1 MKISTTKRSVAAT
14 IVAVAT
20 AIVTMVASTTNA
32 SSVAALG
39 VGSASAAAAE
49 SVVTPIIT
57 SSLSAPSATTSTM
70 KHGDIVDHIV
80 KSINEGVAT
89 TNDASTEVHPIM
101 AQQLRT
107 RESSNHRSLV
117 SSNSQFQNECNKVA
131 TSVEQDSSI
140 TLVCDCFP
148 STYTL
153 KCVSET
159 ICETND
165 SRTEGCD
172 NNDVNVCGVITTI
185 VDYKVLPSKAQLA
198 IDYVKLQVDYDDGTD
213 IERFRVITTTEDDE
227 DSSSSDDEDVNCET
241 FMTYNGTE
249 YRCNSCRTCSDKHI
263 GEATTFEFDCTN
275 IHPDLHAS
283 CGSKATTTYV
293 GSFELC
299 FDEPLNPTQ
308 GKNPT
313 GGSISFLGAAM
324 LIISGITFLL
334 VIFMFGCSTS
344 TNEDVPTAKKKN
356 SIVPAA
362 TKTTTSRKE
371 TKRKKKKKRRS
382 Q

>member
-1 MKISTTKRSVAAT
+1 MKIFTTKRSVAAT
-14 IVAVAT
+14 IVSVVT
-20 AIVTMVASTTNA
+20 IVTMVASTTNA
-32 SSVAALG
+32 SSVTAFS
-39 VGSASAAAAE
+39 VGSASAAAATAAADAE
-49 SVVTPIIT
+49 AVVTPIIT
-57 SSLSAPSATTSTM
+57 SSLSAPSATSTTM
-70 KHGDIVDHIV
+70 KYGDIVDHIV

-165 SRTEGCD
+165 SRTEGCI
-172 NNDVNVCGVITTI
+172 NNDIEVCGVITTI
-185 VDYKVLPSKAQLA
+185 VDYKVLPSKNQLA

-213 IERFRVITTTEDDE
+213 IERFRVVTTTEDE
-227 DSSSSDDEDVNCET
+227 DSSSSDDEDVTCET

-249 YRCNSCRTCSDKHI
+249 YRCNSCRTCSDEHI
-263 GEATTFEFDCTN
+263 GESTTFEFDCTN
-275 IHPDLHAS
+275 IHSDLHAS
-283 CGSKATTTYV
+283 CRSKATTGV
-293 GSFELC
+293 GTFELC
-299 FDEPLNPTQ
+299 FDEPLNPVQ
-308 GKNPT
+308 GKNSN
-313 GGSISFLGAAM
+313 GGSISFFGATM
-324 LIISGITFLL
+324 LTVGGIAFVL
-334 VIFMFGCSTS
+334 VAFMFCCSTS
-344 TNEDVPTAKKKN
+344 STNQEAPKAKKKATAP
-356 SIVPAA
+356 VT
-362 TKTTTSRKE
+362 TKTTSTSTQK
-371 TKRKKKKKRRS
+371 
-382 Q
+382 